1 MVGGGVS
8 GGGVNGKKEVFL
20 PVLVERAVVVFNVS
34 NNKRPLFANGRNLQQ
49 QQRSQY
55 LKQRAINN
63 QETIKKQSTVKN

>member
-1 MVGGGVS
+1 MGGGVS

-55 LKQRAINN
+55 LKQ
-63 QETIKKQSTVKN
+63 